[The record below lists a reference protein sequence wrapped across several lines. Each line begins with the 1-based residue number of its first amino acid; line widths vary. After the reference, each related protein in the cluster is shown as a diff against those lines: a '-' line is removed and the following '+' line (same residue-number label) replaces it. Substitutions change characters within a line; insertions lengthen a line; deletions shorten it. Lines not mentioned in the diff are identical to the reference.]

1 MNLETAIEQL
11 ELISEAIEAVTKC
24 AKQSQKISHNKHI
37 EDKYTSALFQLELYR
52 TSAKVHLTLTRV
64 KTIGK

>member
-1 MNLETAIEQL
+1 MNLETAIEQF
-11 ELISEAIEAVTKC
+11 ELINEAIASVTRC

-52 TSAKVHLTLTRV
+52 TSAQVYLTRA

>member
-11 ELISEAIEAVTKC
+11 ELINEAIAVVTKC

-52 TSAKVHLTLTRV
+52 TSAQVYLTRI
-64 KTIGK
+64 KIIGK